1 VKKPKGGG
9 DAPRWSKMLD
19 FNSPEEKEKVN
30 GIFELAMQCLSPQ
43 DRDLPIVHKMCHM
56 FQYGIAVHHSGLLPI
71 LKELVEILFQEQ
83 LIKVTVLLPFSL
95 VVAIQVCLF
104 TTCGDHCCCSACL
117 QRRPLPWD

>member
-1 VKKPKGGG
+1 
-9 DAPRWSKMLD
+9 MLD

-83 LIKVTVLLPFSL
+83 LIKVKMSVFFMSRCYLSVSIYNL
-95 VVAIQVCLF
+95 
-104 TTCGDHCCCSACL
+104 
-117 QRRPLPWD
+117 W